1 MSNQRAVRSSLL
13 QSTSATKASIYS
25 NFTPT
30 ATSANAP
37 SAPPSICQVCGDQS
51 SGKHYGVL
59 CCDGC
64 SCFFKR
70 SVRKGTMYT
79 CIAAKGN
86 CIVDK
91 ARRNWCP
98 YCRLQRCLA
107 AGMNVT
113 AVQEERGP
121 RTQAATATAAAVKH
135 GSISSPL
142 ARSSFACY
150 NNRNAGISCAT
161 SHYATPVRRPHTG
174 VPNAVIASGNTMN
187 FQILAQI
194 LVTCLRQAKCNEQF
208 RTLTSVQQ
216 EAILSVVWNECFV
229 LRASHWSLDISAMI
243 DACGDPQLRRVIAE
257 AKQLRADV
265 MELNF
270 LETLILCRKEL
281 AVSAENAVLLDSYTN
296 SALVSLARYTM
307 QQSNWLRFGTLLLG
321 LRQLTQR
328 CYESLLSSL
337 FRTVVKDI
345 VKSL

>member
-1 MSNQRAVRSSLL
+1 MLHQGAADSSQ
-13 QSTSATKASIYS
+13 QSSTAPTISTLYS
-25 NFTPT
+25 GLVPPTTTANTPHV
-30 ATSANAP
+30 P
-37 SAPPSICQVCGDQS
+37 SACQVCGDQS

-70 SVRKGTMYT
+70 SVRKGTMYA

-86 CIVDK
+86 CVVDK

-107 AGMNVT
+107 VGMNVA

-121 RTQAATATAAAVKH
+121 RTQATAIAKH
-135 GSISSPL
+135 GGITPSPTHSGYISGGNNRTTAIGCISSHYTAL
-142 ARSSFACY
+142 VQQQQQRRS
-150 NNRNAGISCAT
+150 GT
-161 SHYATPVRRPHTG
+161 V
-174 VPNAVIASGNTMN
+174 NAVNASGNAMN

-208 RTLTSVQQ
+208 RTLAAAQQ
-216 EAILSVVWNECFV
+216 EAILSAVWNECFV

-243 DACGDPQLRRVIAE
+243 DACGDPQLRRIIVE

-281 AVSAENAVLLDSYTN
+281 AVSAENAVLLESYAN
-296 SALVSLARYTM
+296 GALVSLARYTM

-337 FRTVVKDI
+337 FRSVVKDI
-345 VKSL
+345 VKNL

>member
-1 MSNQRAVRSSLL
+1 MLHQGAADSSQ
-13 QSTSATKASIYS
+13 QSSTAPTIPTLYS
-25 NFTPT
+25 GIVPTTTTAHTPHV
-30 ATSANAP
+30 P
-37 SAPPSICQVCGDQS
+37 SACQVCGDQS

-70 SVRKGTMYT
+70 SVRKGTMYA

-86 CIVDK
+86 CVVDK

-107 AGMNVT
+107 VGMNVA

-121 RTQAATATAAAVKH
+121 RTQATAIAKH
-135 GSISSPL
+135 GGITPSP
-142 ARSSFACY
+142 
-150 NNRNAGISCAT
+150 
-161 SHYATPVRRPHTG
+161 TG
-174 VPNAVIASGNTMN
+174 AVNAVNATGNAMN

-208 RTLTSVQQ
+208 RTLAAAQQ
-216 EAILSVVWNECFV
+216 EAILSTVWNECFV

-243 DACGDPQLRRVIAE
+243 DACGDPQLRRIIVE

-281 AVSAENAVLLDSYTN
+281 AVSAENAVLLESYAN
-296 SALVSLARYTM
+296 GALVSLARYTI

-337 FRTVVKDI
+337 FRSVVKDI

>member
-1 MSNQRAVRSSLL
+1 MTDLRSVDDTLESPRSRICHLYNDINSTLAPANMSHSV
-13 QSTSATKASIYS
+13 
-25 NFTPT
+25 
-30 ATSANAP
+30 
-37 SAPPSICQVCGDQS
+37 CQVCGDQS
-51 SGKHYGVL
+51 SGKHYGIL

-70 SVRKGTMYT
+70 SVRKGTLYT

-107 AGMNVT
+107 VGMNVA

-121 RTQAATATAAAVKH
+121 RTQAAAAKH
-135 GSISSPL
+135 GAPNSKSL
-142 ARSSFACY
+142 TLTR
-150 NNRNAGISCAT
+150 CAYMHHT
-161 SHYATPVRRPHTG
+161 YRPHYATLQQKPHVAALTAG
-174 VPNAVIASGNTMN
+174 NAVN

-208 RTLTSVQQ
+208 RTLTPTQQ
-216 EAILSVVWNECFV
+216 EAILNVVWNECFV
-229 LRASHWSLDISAMI
+229 LRASHWSLDITSMI

-270 LETLILCRKEL
+270 LETLVLCRKEL
-281 AVSAENAVLLDSYTN
+281 ALSAENATLLESHAN
-296 SALVSLARYTM
+296 GALVSLARYTM
-307 QQSNWLRFGTLLLG
+307 QQTNWLRFGTLLLG

-328 CYESLLSSL
+328 CYDSLLSSL
-337 FRTVVKDI
+337 FRTVVRDI
-345 VKSL
+345 VKNL

>member
-1 MSNQRAVRSSLL
+1 MLPQNKTDIVKSQPATLTTTE
-13 QSTSATKASIYS
+13 STVSTLFAMTSKVAGPRL
-25 NFTPT
+25 PT
-30 ATSANAP
+30 GT
-37 SAPPSICQVCGDQS
+37 CQVCGDQS
-51 SGKHYGVL
+51 SGKHYGVH

-70 SVRKGTMYT
+70 SVRKSTLIA

-107 AGMNVT
+107 VGMNVA

-121 RTQAATATAAAVKH
+121 RNHNV
-135 GSISSPL
+135 
-142 ARSSFACY
+142 
-150 NNRNAGISCAT
+150 GISRFAPSKPICNVA
-161 SHYATPVRRPHTG
+161 H
-174 VPNAVIASGNTMN
+174 NAVTASGNAMN

-208 RTLTSVQQ
+208 RRLAAAQQ
-216 EAILSVVWNECFV
+216 ECILSVVWHECFV

-243 DACGDPQLRRVIAE
+243 DACGDTKLRRIIAD
-257 AKQLRADV
+257 AKMLRADV

-281 AVSAENAVLLDSYTN
+281 AMSAENAVLLESYAN
-296 SALVSLARYTM
+296 DALVSLARYTM

-328 CYESLLSSL
+328 CYESILSSL
-337 FRTVVKDI
+337 FHSIVKDI
-345 VKSL
+345 VRNL

>member
-1 MSNQRAVRSSLL
+1 MTDLRSVDDTLESPRSRICHLYNGIN
-13 QSTSATKASIYS
+13 STLA
-25 NFTPT
+25 P
-30 ATSANAP
+30 ANITH
-37 SAPPSICQVCGDQS
+37 SVCQVCGDQS
-51 SGKHYGVL
+51 SGKHYGIL

-70 SVRKGTMYT
+70 SVRKGTLYT

-107 AGMNVT
+107 VGMNVA

-121 RTQAATATAAAVKH
+121 RTQDAV
-135 GSISSPL
+135 
-142 ARSSFACY
+142 
-150 NNRNAGISCAT
+150 
-161 SHYATPVRRPHTG
+161 
-174 VPNAVIASGNTMN
+174 N

-208 RTLTSVQQ
+208 RTLTPTQQ
-216 EAILSVVWNECFV
+216 EAILNVVWNECFV
-229 LRASHWSLDISAMI
+229 LRASHWSLDITSMI

-281 AVSAENAVLLDSYTN
+281 ALSAENATLLESHAN
-296 SALVSLARYTM
+296 GALVSLARYTM
-307 QQSNWLRFGTLLLG
+307 QQTNWLRFGTLLLG

-328 CYESLLSSL
+328 CYDSLLSSL

-345 VKSL
+345 VKNL

>member
-1 MSNQRAVRSSLL
+1 MTDLGDVVSTVESKRSTITQMYSGIEPTLA
-13 QSTSATKASIYS
+13 SAGISH
-25 NFTPT
+25 N
-30 ATSANAP
+30 
-37 SAPPSICQVCGDQS
+37 ICQVCGDQS
-51 SGKHYGVL
+51 SGKHYGIL

-70 SVRKGTMYT
+70 SVRKGTLYT

-107 AGMNVT
+107 VGMNVT

-121 RTQAATATAAAVKH
+121 RTQAAAGKH
-135 GSISSPL
+135 VTGNSKSLTLPRY
-142 ARSSFACY
+142 AYTHQTYRA
-150 NNRNAGISCAT
+150 
-161 SHYATPVRRPHTG
+161 HYATLQPKPHNAALTTG
-174 VPNAVIASGNTMN
+174 NAVN

-208 RTLTSVQQ
+208 RTLSPAQQ
-216 EAILSVVWNECFV
+216 ETILNAVWNECFV
-229 LRASHWSLDISAMI
+229 LRASHWSLDITAMI

-281 AVSAENAVLLDSYTN
+281 AVSAENATLLESYAN
-296 SALVSLARYTM
+296 GALVSLARYTM

-328 CYESLLSSL
+328 YYDSLLSSL
-337 FRTVVKDI
+337 FRTVVRDI
-345 VKSL
+345 VKNL

>member
-1 MSNQRAVRSSLL
+1 MSNQSAVRSSLL
-13 QSTSATKASIYS
+13 QSTSTTKASIYS

-30 ATSANAP
+30 ATSANTP

-121 RTQAATATAAAVKH
+121 RTQAATATAAAVKQ
-135 GSISSPL
+135 
-142 ARSSFACY
+142 
-150 NNRNAGISCAT
+150 
-161 SHYATPVRRPHTG
+161 RPHTG

-296 SALVSLARYTM
+296 SALVSLGRYTM

-345 VKSL
+345 VKNL